1 MNQTNGVKLRM
12 NKNLHPAEQIVM
24 MMDRVYKYGMTTIS
38 GGNLSIVDE
47 NGDLWITPSG
57 IDKGNLTVKDIMCVK
72 KDGTVEGIH
81 KPSVELPFHQ
91 GIYETRSDIKAIVH
105 AHPPALVSF
114 SMARK
119 GPNPKLLLH
128 AYKSVAETL
137 EVAAY
142 AIPGSD
148 KLKENISVEFA
159 KGGDAVILE
168 NHGIVV
174 GKPNIFDAFMLFET
188 LEDIACME
196 INARTIGGT
205 FELTEKNLREIDL
218 YKAKKLPQVEVKHHT
233 TEEVSYRQEMV
244 RLMER
249 LYDRQL
255 FTSISGSFSTQLRDG
270 SILITP
276 SQKDRK
282 YIKEKDLVLVHQGSS
297 EAGKEPCE
305 FYELHQKIYDKNPE
319 LSSIIIANPRFL
331 MAYAVT
337 DVKYNT
343 HIIPEAY
350 IVLRD
355 IDKMPFGVGENH
367 YRTIADKLDE
377 DNPVILVENG
387 YAVVTAKSL
396 LSVFDMLEV
405 AEYSAKALVYSKN
418 IGKVIDISDEEIKE
432 IIEGFNLITK

>member
-1 MNQTNGVKLRM
+1 M

-24 MMDRVYKYGMTTIS
+24 IMERVYKYGMTTIS
-38 GGNLSIVDE
+38 GGNLSILDE

-57 IDKGNLTVKDIMCVK
+57 VDKGTLTIKDIMCVK
-72 KDGTVEGIH
+72 KDGTVAGKH

-91 GIYETRSDIKAIVH
+91 GIYEARPDIKAIVH

-128 AYKSVAETL
+128 AYKNVADSL

-148 KLKENISVEFA
+148 KLKENISAEFA

-174 GKPNIFDAFMLFET
+174 GKSTIFDAFMLFET
-188 LEDIACME
+188 LEDTACME
-196 INARTIGGT
+196 INARTIGEP
-205 FELTEKNLREIDL
+205 FELTEQDLQEIDL
-218 YKAKKLPQVEVKHHT
+218 YKVKKLTQIDVKHHSV
-233 TEEVSYRQEMV
+233 EEVFCRQEMI
-244 RLMER
+244 RLLER

-255 FTSISGSFSTQLRDG
+255 FTSISGSFSTRLKDG

-282 YIKEKDLVLVHQGSS
+282 YIKEDELVLVHQESS
-297 EAGKEPCE
+297 EGGKEPCE
-305 FYELHQKIYDKNPE
+305 FYELHQKIYEKNPE
-319 LSSIIIANPRFL
+319 LTSVIIANPRFL

-355 IDKMPFGVGENH
+355 IEKMPFGMGEDHN
-367 YRTIADKLDE
+367 RMIADKLAE
-377 DNPVILVENG
+377 DNPVLLINNG
-387 YAVVTAKSL
+387 YAVVSGNSL
-396 LSVFDMLEV
+396 LSVFDRLEV
-405 AEYSAKALVYSKN
+405 AEYSAKALVYSKS
-418 IGKVIDISDEEIKE
+418 IGKVIDISDEDIEE
-432 IIEGFNLITK
+432 IIEGFKLIAK

>member
-1 MNQTNGVKLRM
+1 MNE
-12 NKNLHPAEQIVM
+12 NLHPAEQIVM
-24 MMDRVYKYGMTTIS
+24 IMERVYKYGMTTIS
-38 GGNLSIVDE
+38 GGNLSILDE

-57 IDKGNLTVKDIMCVK
+57 IDKGALTMDDIMCVK
-72 KDGTVEGIH
+72 KDGTFIGKH

-91 GIYETRSDIKAIVH
+91 GIYEARPDIKAVVH

-128 AYKSVAETL
+128 AYKSVADSL
-137 EVAAY
+137 QVAPY

-148 KLKENISVEFA
+148 KLKENISAEFA

-174 GKPNIFDAFMLFET
+174 GKPTIFDAFMLFET
-188 LEDIACME
+188 LEDTACME
-196 INARTIGGT
+196 INARNIGKP
-205 FELTEKNLREIDL
+205 FELTDQNLQEIDL
-218 YKAKKLPQVEVKHHT
+218 YKADKLTQIEMKHHSV
-233 TEEVSYRQEMV
+233 EEVTCRQEMI
-244 RLMER
+244 RLLER

-255 FTSISGSFSTQLRDG
+255 FTSISGSFSTRLKDG

-276 SQKDRK
+276 SQQDRK
-282 YIKEKDLVLVHQGSS
+282 YIKEDELVLIHQEFS

-305 FYELHQKIYDKNPE
+305 FFELHQKIYELNPE
-319 LSSIIIANPRFL
+319 LKSVIIANPRFL

-355 IDKMPFGVGENH
+355 IDKVPFGMGEDHN
-367 YRTIADKLDE
+367 RMIADKLAE
-377 DNPVILVENG
+377 DNPVLLIENG
-387 YAVVTAKSL
+387 YAVVSGKSL
-396 LSVFDMLEV
+396 LSVFDRLEV
-405 AEYSAKALVYSKN
+405 AEYSAKALVYAKS
-418 IGKVIDISDEEIKE
+418 IGEVIDISDEDIEE
-432 IIEGFNLITK
+432 IIEGFKLIAK